1 MQSGREVASDLDEA
15 PAHRSPTVVFLMLWF
30 STGAFPVV
38 LRWSS
43 PEVNA
48 DYNDAMYLNSLHNLS
63 WMYIICLTLAVKFS
77 HDTS

>member
-48 DYNDAMYLNSLHNLS
+48 DYNDAMYLNSFYGNTQLVLDVHIMPDLGC
-63 WMYIICLTLAVKFS
+63 YVT
-77 HDTS
+77 

>member
-15 PAHRSPTVVFLMLWF
+15 PAHRSPTVVFLMLCF

-48 DYNDAMYLNSLHNLS
+48 DYNDAMYLNSFYGNTQLVLDVHIMPDLG
-63 WMYIICLTLAVKFS
+63 C
-77 HDTS
+77 

>member
-1 MQSGREVASDLDEA
+1 MASDLDEA

-43 PEVNA
+43 PEVN
-48 DYNDAMYLNSLHNLS
+48 YNDAMYLNSFYGNTQLVLDVHIMPDLG
-63 WMYIICLTLAVKFS
+63 C
-77 HDTS
+77 